1 MANNNECP
9 SNLSTI
15 SEQFRK
21 DNLVKN
27 SCRYVDGKEYNIGS
41 ADVISDGDCRGRDPK
56 DPTSAASPIGTIF
69 DISCREKQMSCI
81 GLNGKRY
88 TNEKPYGSGNC

>member
-27 SCRYVDGKEYNIGS
+27 SCRYVDGKEYKIGS

-56 DPTSAASPIGTIF
+56 DPNSATSTIGTNL
-69 DISCREKQMSCI
+69 DIVTRNEQLVRNS
-81 GLNGKRY
+81 NRY
-88 TNEKPYGSGNC
+88 TCGHEYGSGNC